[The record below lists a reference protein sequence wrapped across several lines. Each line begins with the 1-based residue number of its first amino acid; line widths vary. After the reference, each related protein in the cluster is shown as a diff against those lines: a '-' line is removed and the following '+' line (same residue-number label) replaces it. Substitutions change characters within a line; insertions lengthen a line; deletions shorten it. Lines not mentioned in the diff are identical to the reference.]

1 MNIEINDLLGL
12 SKPLVKLIETISNG
26 IGKLYEPTSIKR
38 MAEAK
43 ATEINSISKSMI
55 DANLL
60 PIKYDDGSVIID
72 GTDYNEIS
80 QRAQGRLAFQE
91 IKKQANIDQTV
102 NYAAQTLSSFNN
114 VSDDPV
120 DIDWVTRFFDSV
132 ADVSS
137 EEMQIIW
144 GKILAGEVNQ
154 PGSFSL
160 RTLDIVKNL
169 SKKDAKL
176 FTEISPLVL
185 CSEGTKYISSKNE
198 VLSKYEIPY
207 ETILHLD
214 ECGLVNSSG
223 TLAINPIISKGNS
236 FKVYNHEM
244 IAFCNGKM
252 DDEQKF
258 TFGVHTLTSAGQ
270 EIFNI
275 MEASSNDKYFL
286 DVLNDIG
293 SHNKGIISISVH
305 HINDVKNNNINYK
318 LEPIQIIDFDL

>member
-1 MNIEINDLLGL
+1 MKIEFNDLLGL
-12 SKPLVKLIETISNG
+12 SKPLTKLIETISNG

-38 MAEAK
+38 MVEAK
-43 ATEINSISKSMI
+43 ATEINLISESII

-72 GTDYNEIS
+72 GTDHKEIL
-80 QRAQGRLAFQE
+80 QRAQARLAFQE
-91 IKKQANIDQTV
+91 IKKQTNIDQAV

-160 RTLDIVKNL
+160 RTLDVVKNL
-169 SKKDAKL
+169 SRKDAKL
-176 FTEISPLVL
+176 FTEISPFVL
-185 CSEGTKYISSKNE
+185 CSEGAKYIASENE
-198 VLSKYEIPY
+198 VLDKYEIPY
-207 ETILHLD
+207 EIILDLD
-214 ECGLVNSSG
+214 ECGLINSSG
-223 TLAINPIISKGNS
+223 TLALYPTISKKNS

-244 IAFCNGKM
+244 IAFCNGKTE
-252 DDEQKF
+252 DEQKF
-258 TFGVHTLTSAGQ
+258 AIGVYTLTRAGQ
-270 EIFNI
+270 ELFGII
-275 MEASSNDKYFL
+275 ETPSNNEYFL
-286 DVLNDIG
+286 DVLHDIET
-293 SHNKGIISISVH
+293 HNKEIVSISIH
-305 HINDVKNNNINYK
+305 HINELKDNNVHYK
-318 LEPIQIIDFDL
+318 SR

>member
-1 MNIEINDLLGL
+1 MNIEFNDLLGL

-144 GKILAGEVNQ
+144 GKFLLVKLINQ
-154 PGSFSL
+154 EAFH

-185 CSEGTKYISSKNE
+185 CSEGTKYISSKNKCF
-198 VLSKYEIPY
+198 LSMRPY

-223 TLAINPIISKGNS
+223 ILAINPIISKGNS

-252 DDEQKF
+252 DDEQKNYIWR
-258 TFGVHTLTSAGQ
+258 SYINKCRAG
-270 EIFNI
+270 NI
-275 MEASSNDKYFL
+275 
-286 DVLNDIG
+286 
-293 SHNKGIISISVH
+293 
-305 HINDVKNNNINYK
+305 
-318 LEPIQIIDFDL
+318 